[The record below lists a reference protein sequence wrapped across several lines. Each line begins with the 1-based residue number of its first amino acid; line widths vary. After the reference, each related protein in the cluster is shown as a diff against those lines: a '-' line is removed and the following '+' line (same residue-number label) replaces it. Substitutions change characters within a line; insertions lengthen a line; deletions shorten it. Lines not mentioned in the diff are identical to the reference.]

1 MTYEFYKILHIA
13 GLCALF
19 LGLGGMLAGQRKS
32 FGMLHGL
39 GLVLMLVSGFGMQ
52 AKASLKFD
60 GWVIAM
66 IGAWVVLAVMPVV
79 AKRQV
84 LPTPVVALLS
94 LALGAATGWL
104 AFYKPF

>member
-1 MTYEFYKILHIA
+1 MSYEFYRVLHIA
-13 GLCALF
+13 GLAALF

-39 GLVLMLVSGFGMQ
+39 GLVLLLVSGFGAQ
-52 AKASLKFD
+52 AKASLGFP
-60 GWVIAM
+60 GWMIAM
-66 IGAWVVLAVMPVV
+66 IGIWVVLAVMPVV

-84 LPTPVVALLS
+84 LPTPLVVLAS
-94 LALGAATGWL
+94 LALGVATGWL